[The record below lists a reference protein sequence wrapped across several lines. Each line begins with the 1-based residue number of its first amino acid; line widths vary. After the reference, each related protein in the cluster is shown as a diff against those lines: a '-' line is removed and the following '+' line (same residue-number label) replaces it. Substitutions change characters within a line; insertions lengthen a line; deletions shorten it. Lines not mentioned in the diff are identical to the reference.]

1 MVVGVAVLE
10 LHVPE
15 SRSLKDKR
23 RIVRSLSDRVH
34 ERLRMSVAE
43 TGFHDLHQRCEIGI
57 AAVGTDEAQL
67 GRLFETVRSLAE
79 GFPEAMVCR
88 FDVQFLECES

>member
-10 LHVPE
+10 LHVPG

-67 GRLFETVRSLAE
+67 ERLFETVRSLAE